1 MRITDK
7 INFRQPKYMLPAIVY
22 IPLIATG
29 YFVFDMFNTE
39 VAETQDKNLQTTE
52 FLNPNLPGAQIKNG
66 DGIGGK
72 YENMAKSYGRI
83 ADYSAVD
90 NIERDN
96 EEEKEAYESKY
107 TEEDLAELV
116 RQAEEKDDTAEV
128 ADAKAREAEALEA
141 LNKALAE
148 ARLRGQSAVA
158 PVAQDTT
165 QAEQPK
171 EQIEVKGQIAED
183 SKAVKAL
190 DEEDKAQEV
199 VKKVKVTSDYFNTLT
214 QNEHEP
220 KLIKAIID
228 EDVKATD
235 GSRVRLRLLDD
246 IEIGETVVK
255 KGSYLYATMSG
266 FGSQRVKGS
275 INSILVDDELIKVSL
290 SLYDTDG
297 LEGLYVPGSQFRE
310 TTKDVADDEAT
321 VIMVDSNIQR
331 EELLISEKAFA
342 YKMKYEALKRQGKRS
357 DLTSCQVGKK
367 LAAEEV
373 SQNTGDSS
381 RQILRYIH
389 LTELVAE
396 LLELADEKK
405 LPFNTAVEVSYL
417 RSE

>member
-1 MRITDK
+1 
-7 INFRQPKYMLPAIVY
+7 MLPAIVY
-22 IPLIATG
+22 IPLLATG

-52 FLNPNLPGAQIKNG
+52 FLNPNLPSAKIRKG

-96 EEEKEAYESKY
+96 QEEKEAYESRY
-107 TEEDLAELV
+107 SEEDLAAIA
-116 RQAEEKDDTAEV
+116 RQAAEVDDAAEV
-128 ADAKAREAEALEA
+128 ADAKEREAEALEA

-148 ARLRGQSAVA
+148 ARLKAQAATA
-158 PVAQDTT
+158 PVEKDTAKNES
-165 QAEQPK
+165 QK
-171 EQIEVKGQIAED
+171 EAVEVKGTIAED

-310 TTKDVADDEAT
+310 TTKDVASGAMQNNMNIDQTGTNNSLSQWGLQAVT
-321 VIMVDSNIQR
+321 NAYQKTSNA
-331 EELLISEKAFA
+331 ISKAI
-342 YKMKYEALKRQGKRS
+342 KKNKVKLKYGTFVYLVNGK
-357 DLTSCQVGKK
+357 
-367 LAAEEV
+367 
-373 SQNTGDSS
+373 
-381 RQILRYIH
+381 
-389 LTELVAE
+389 
-396 LLELADEKK
+396 EKK
-405 LPFNTAVEVSYL
+405 K
-417 RSE
+417 

>member
-1 MRITDK
+1 MKITDK

-22 IPLIATG
+22 IPLLATG
-29 YFVFDMFNTE
+29 YFVFDMFDTE
-39 VAETQDKNLQTTE
+39 VAKKQDKNLQTTE
-52 FLNPNLPGAQIKNG
+52 FLNPNLPSAKIRKG

-96 EEEKEAYESKY
+96 EEEKETYESKY

-116 RQAEEKDDTAEV
+116 RQAEEKDDAAEV

-148 ARLRGQSAVA
+148 ARLRGQAAVA
-158 PVAQDTT
+158 PMVQDTT
-165 QAEQPK
+165 QAEPPK
-171 EQIEVKGQIAED
+171 EPIEVKGQIAED
-183 SKAVKAL
+183 SKAL

-246 IEIGETVVK
+246 IEIGETMVK

-297 LEGLYVPGSQFRE
+297 LEGFMSP
-310 TTKDVADDEAT
+310 VASSVKQPRMWRAVRCRAT
-321 VIMVDSNIQR
+321 
-331 EELLISEKAFA
+331 
-342 YKMKYEALKRQGKRS
+342 
-357 DLTSCQVGKK
+357 
-367 LAAEEV
+367 
-373 SQNTGDSS
+373 
-381 RQILRYIH
+381 
-389 LTELVAE
+389 
-396 LLELADEKK
+396 
-405 LPFNTAVEVSYL
+405 
-417 RSE
+417 

>member
-22 IPLIATG
+22 IPLLATG

-72 YENMAKSYGRI
+72 YENMAKSYGHI

-96 EEEKEAYESKY
+96 EEEKEAYESQY

-116 RQAEEKDDTAEV
+116 RQAEEKDDAAEV
-128 ADAKAREAEALEA
+128 ADAKAREAEA

-148 ARLRGQSAVA
+148 ARLRGQTAA
-158 PVAQDTT
+158 GPVAADTT
-165 QAEQPK
+165 QNAPPQK
-171 EQIEVKGQIAED
+171 KIEVKGQIAED

-190 DEEDKAQEV
+190 DEEEKPQEV

-228 EDVKATD
+228 EDIKATD

-246 IEIGETVVK
+246 IEIGETMVR

-266 FGSQRVKGS
+266 FGSQRVKGNIS
-275 INSILVDDELIKVSL
+275 SILVDDELIKVSL

-310 TTKDVADDEAT
+310 TTKDVASGAMQGNMNIDQSGANNSFSQWGMQT
-321 VIMVDSNIQR
+321 VTNAYQKTSNAIG
-331 EELLISEKAFA
+331 KAI
-342 YKMKYEALKRQGKRS
+342 KKNKVKLKYGTFVYLVNGK
-357 DLTSCQVGKK
+357 
-367 LAAEEV
+367 
-373 SQNTGDSS
+373 
-381 RQILRYIH
+381 
-389 LTELVAE
+389 
-396 LLELADEKK
+396 EKK
-405 LPFNTAVEVSYL
+405 K
-417 RSE
+417 

>member
-22 IPLIATG
+22 IPLLATG

-52 FLNPNLPGAQIKNG
+52 FLNPNLPSAKIRKG

-96 EEEKEAYESKY
+96 QEEKEAYESRY
-107 TEEDLAELV
+107 SEEDLAAIA
-116 RQAEEKDDTAEV
+116 RQAAEVDDATEV
-128 ADAKAREAEALEA
+128 ADAKEREAEALEA

-148 ARLRGQSAVA
+148 ARLKAQAATA
-158 PVAQDTT
+158 PVEKDTVKN
-165 QAEQPK
+165 EPPK
-171 EQIEVKGQIAED
+171 EAVEVKGTIAED

-228 EDVKATD
+228 EDVTATD
-235 GSRVRLRLLDD
+235 VASGAMQSSMNIDQTGANNSFSQWGMQAVTNAYQKTSNA
-246 IEIGETVVK
+246 ISKAIKKNKVK
-255 KGSYLYATMSG
+255 LKYGTFVYLVNG
-266 FGSQRVKGS
+266 K
-275 INSILVDDELIKVSL
+275 
-290 SLYDTDG
+290 
-297 LEGLYVPGSQFRE
+297 
-310 TTKDVADDEAT
+310 
-321 VIMVDSNIQR
+321 
-331 EELLISEKAFA
+331 EKR
-342 YKMKYEALKRQGKRS
+342 K
-357 DLTSCQVGKK
+357 
-367 LAAEEV
+367 
-373 SQNTGDSS
+373 
-381 RQILRYIH
+381 
-389 LTELVAE
+389 
-396 LLELADEKK
+396 
-405 LPFNTAVEVSYL
+405 
-417 RSE
+417 